1 MIGPGTFFVVLV
13 VAATVTIYYIIRSKH
28 IENMARIEHGMME
41 DDNSRGSSPLLN
53 MGIFLCFLGGGFLLA
68 YLISNNSTVPEYVA
82 MPTCLLFSGGI
93 GLIVSYLINSNLQ
106 K

>member
-28 IENMARIEHGMME
+28 IENMAKIEHGITE
-41 DDNSRGSSPLLN
+41 DDNNSNASPLLN
-53 MGIFLCFLGGGFLLA
+53 LGIFLCFLGGGFLLA
-68 YLISNNSTVPEYVA
+68 YFISNNSKVPEYVA